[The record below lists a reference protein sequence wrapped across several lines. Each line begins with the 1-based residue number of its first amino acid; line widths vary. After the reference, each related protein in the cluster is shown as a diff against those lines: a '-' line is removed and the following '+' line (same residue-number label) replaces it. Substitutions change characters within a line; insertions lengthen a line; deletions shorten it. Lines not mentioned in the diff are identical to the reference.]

1 MVESETGT
9 GTRIRCTVPAPLAR
23 RSHAHAVSKSATEVQ
38 SGRNTAMTLRIGI
51 VEDDERLRTDFV
63 KLIDESGDMHCV
75 GAYASGEAALAELP
89 SAAPDVVLMD
99 INLPGMSGIETV
111 RHLRALLP
119 TVQMMMM
126 TVFDDTTSVFES
138 LKAGASG
145 YLLKRAPVSELLA
158 AIRSVAGGGAPMS
171 GVIARK
177 VVQYFGQHG
186 PAPEVQTLTARE
198 HEVLVALSR
207 GEQYK
212 EIAATLGISINTV
225 RRHIMA
231 IYEKLHVNSRLE
243 AVGKLGS
250 V

>member
-1 MVESETGT
+1 
-9 GTRIRCTVPAPLAR
+9 
-23 RSHAHAVSKSATEVQ
+23 
-38 SGRNTAMTLRIGI
+38 MTSLRVGI
-51 VEDDERLRTDFV
+51 VEDDDRLRADFV
-63 KLIDESGDMHCV
+63 QLIDTSGDMRCV
-75 GAYASGEAALAELP
+75 GAYASAEAALAELP
-89 SAAPDVVLMD
+89 SQAADVVLMD
-99 INLPGMSGIETV
+99 INLPGMSGIESV
-111 RHLRALLP
+111 RRLRPLLP
-119 TVQMMMM
+119 AAQMMIL

-158 AIRSVAGGGAPMS
+158 AIRDLAAGGAPMS

-198 HEVLVALSR
+198 HQVLVALSH

-212 EIAATLGISINTV
+212 EIADRLGISINTV

-231 IYEKLHVNSRLE
+231 IYDKLHVNSRLE
-243 AVGKLGS
+243 AVGKLGR
-250 V
+250 VRP

>member
-1 MVESETGT
+1 
-9 GTRIRCTVPAPLAR
+9 
-23 RSHAHAVSKSATEVQ
+23 
-38 SGRNTAMTLRIGI
+38 MTSLRVGI
-51 VEDDERLRTDFV
+51 VEDDDRLRADFV
-63 KLIDESGDMHCV
+63 QLIDTSGDMRCV
-75 GAYASGEAALAELP
+75 GAYPSAEAALAELP
-89 SAAPDVVLMD
+89 SQAPDVVLMD
-99 INLPGMSGIETV
+99 INLPGMSGIESV

-119 TVQMMMM
+119 AAQMMML

-158 AIRSVAGGGAPMS
+158 AIRDLAAGGAPMS

-198 HEVLVALSR
+198 HQVLVALSH

-212 EIAATLGISINTV
+212 EIADGLGISINTV

-231 IYEKLHVNSRLE
+231 IYDKLHVNSRLE
-243 AVGKLGS
+243 AVGKLGR
-250 V
+250 VRP